1 MTAPLPIGALRH
13 RLALE
18 RSSLDAN
25 AETVWTAIDTVFA
38 AISPISARE
47 VETGGAMAGTVT
59 HRIEMR
65 FRADVSSRDRLR
77 DGARIFR
84 IVVARDL
91 DERRNRLIVLAEE
104 EGR

>member
-1 MTAPLPIGALRH
+1 MTAPLPIADLRQC
-13 RLALE
+13 LALE

-25 AETVWTAIDTVFA
+25 GETVWTPVDTVFA
-38 AISPISARE
+38 ALTPVSARE
-47 VETGGAMAGTVT
+47 SETGGGMAGTVT

-65 FRADVSSRDRLR
+65 FRADVSSADRLR
-77 DGARIFR
+77 DGSRVFR
-84 IVVARDL
+84 IVAARDL